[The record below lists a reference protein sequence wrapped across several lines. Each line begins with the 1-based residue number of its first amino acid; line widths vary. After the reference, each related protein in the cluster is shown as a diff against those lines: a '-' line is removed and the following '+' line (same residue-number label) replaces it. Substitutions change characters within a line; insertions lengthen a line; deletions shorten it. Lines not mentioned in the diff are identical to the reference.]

1 MALENAQGHQ
11 PHRLVHVA
19 GWSQWE
25 LQGQA
30 SALAASASVS
40 FGGRVPTQHCS
51 TEQHRVLRLVQF
63 FEGHTVVE
71 PRGLGCYWT
80 SPYRPIYQQGWEHS
94 ILFPTSGTPLCP

>member
-25 LQGQA
+25 CELQGWA

-40 FGGRVPTQHCS
+40 FGGESAHPALPHQAAQDVQAAAVP
-51 TEQHRVLRLVQF
+51 
-63 FEGHTVVE
+63 
-71 PRGLGCYWT
+71 
-80 SPYRPIYQQGWEHS
+80 
-94 ILFPTSGTPLCP
+94 